1 MNTWAF
7 FQQAVDGLES
17 GAIYAALGL
26 ALVLIHRSTGL
37 VNFAQG
43 EIAMFS
49 TYLALTLTQLGLPI
63 VWATLGAMGLSFL
76 AGMLLERVLFRPLPE
91 GEPLAVVVVMLGL
104 FIGINSLAS
113 LIWSHQVQRMPA
125 LYPGEPL
132 RLGGV
137 TLSSSAIGTL
147 ATLFVVCGLLWLL
160 FSRTRLGL
168 MMRAAA
174 ANPESARLLGI
185 RVGLMFGV
193 GWGLAAALGAVA
205 GVLVTPRLFL
215 DPNSM
220 QGLLIF
226 AIAAATL
233 GGLDSA
239 VGAVVAGLAI
249 GVVENLAG
257 AYWVGSDLRVI
268 VPLVLIVAVL
278 TVRPAGLFGAPQARR
293 V

>member
-1 MNTWAF
+1 MSVLL
-7 FQQAVDGLES
+7 QQAIDGLES

-49 TYLALTLTQLGLPI
+49 TYFALTFTQLGWPI
-63 VWATLGAMGLSFL
+63 ATAALGAMVLAFL
-76 AGMLLERVLFRPLPE
+76 MGMVLERALFRPLPA

-104 FIGINSLAS
+104 FVGFNSLAG

-125 LYPGEPL
+125 LFSFEVL
-132 RLGGV
+132 RAGGV
-137 TLSSSAIGTL
+137 VFSGSALGTL
-147 ATLFVVCGLLWLL
+147 LVLLGLCVLLWLL
-160 FSRTRLGL
+160 FAHTRLGL

-174 ANPESARLLGI
+174 ANPDSAKLLGI
-185 RVGLMFGV
+185 RVGLMFGI
-193 GWGLAAALGAVA
+193 GWGLAAALGAIA

-239 VGAVVAGLAI
+239 IGAVIAGLAI
-249 GVVENLAG
+249 GVIENLAG
-257 AYWVGSDLRVI
+257 AYLVGSELRVI

-278 TVRPAGLFGAPQARR
+278 SFRPAGLFGKAQVRR